1 MCPLRMYL
9 IDIEKEDRALDLTG
23 VVVGLLSSFYLVP
36 RLTSAGL
43 SLCFL
48 HAADVGAVTGVDRD
62 ELTLVDEEG
71 HTHLGARLYGSG
83 LEGVG
88 GGIALES
95 GLGVG
100 HTEIDVCG

>member
-1 MCPLRMYL
+1 MCPLRIYC

-23 VVVGLLSSFYLVP
+23 VVVGLLSSFYLIP
-36 RLTSAGL
+36 RLASAGV

-48 HAADVGAVTGVDRD
+48 HAADIGAVTGIDRD
-62 ELTLVDEEG
+62 ELSLADEEG
-71 HTHLGARLYGSG
+71 HTYLCASLYGGG

-88 GGIALES
+88 SGIALES